1 MSRNSLSTAVGLV
14 AGMAVEVA
22 ATTSDTKLSNSD
34 SFRWAIGLST
44 HEKATLTVSAAKMIG
59 KACP

>member
-22 ATTSDTKLSNSD
+22 AITSDTKSSNSD
-34 SFRWAIGLST
+34 SFRSAIGSST
-44 HEKATLTVSAAKMIG
+44 YEKATLIVSAVKMIG